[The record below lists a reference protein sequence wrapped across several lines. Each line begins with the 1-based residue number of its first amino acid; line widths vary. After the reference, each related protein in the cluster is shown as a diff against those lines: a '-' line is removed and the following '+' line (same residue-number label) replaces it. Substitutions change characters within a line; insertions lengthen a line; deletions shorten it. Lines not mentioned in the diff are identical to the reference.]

1 MLEKL
6 ENKYYNF
13 ELVDYLKSCSLE
25 ELSKITND
33 LKTSKLNKVGIRI
46 LGSVLFAL
54 ENYDKSNMNQS
65 TKKMA

>member
-54 ENYDKSNMNQS
+54 ENYGKLNTNKS
-65 TKKMA
+65 TKKIA